1 MDRISIDDVVKATGG
16 RLIRAGREKHIT
28 GVKHDSRQCGAG
40 DMFVAVIGENRDG
53 HAYIPQVAY
62 AGCGTVL
69 VSHTDGWQ
77 DDIGDRE
84 LNIIEVDDT
93 VYAMGQLA
101 SWYLDRL
108 DVIRIA
114 VTGSVGKTTTRDMI
128 YYALGEKYSCGR
140 NIKNYNNA
148 VGLPLSIFLLESDTE
163 VAVLEMGMDKAG
175 EIDRLAEIVKPN
187 IAVITNIGVS
197 HIENFGSR
205 EGIFR
210 AKMEVAA
217 HITSRDGRKG
227 TLVFPYDGEFLT
239 RENTRGDYRQIVIG
253 EDGRS
258 DYIISDV
265 DDLGL
270 DGIKFTVEHM
280 ERSSRVGIPV
290 PGRHNAIN
298 ATIAIAVGGLLR
310 LSVEEVERGLAET
323 QLTGSRLKYIK
334 GDSVSVIDD
343 TYNASPDSMKSAL
356 RVLEKS
362 RCSGRR
368 TAILGDMYEL
378 GEQSGKQHLEVGL
391 FARSV
396 AIDRLIA
403 VGIDARNIAEGAKG
417 GTADVMY
424 FESKEELIE
433 NIGDIVSSGDM
444 VLVKG
449 SRGMKMEDIVERI
462 LKI

>member
-1 MDRISIDDVVKATGG
+1 
-16 RLIRAGREKHIT
+16 
-28 GVKHDSRQCGAG
+28 
-40 DMFVAVIGENRDG
+40 
-53 HAYIPQVAY
+53 
-62 AGCGTVL
+62 
-69 VSHTDGWQ
+69 
-77 DDIGDRE
+77 
-84 LNIIEVDDT
+84 
-93 VYAMGQLA
+93 
-101 SWYLDRL
+101 
-108 DVIRIA
+108 
-114 VTGSVGKTTTRDMI
+114 
-128 YYALGEKYSCGR
+128 
-140 NIKNYNNA
+140 
-148 VGLPLSIFLLESDTE
+148 
-163 VAVLEMGMDKAG
+163 MGMDKAG
-175 EIDRLAEIVKPN
+175 EIDRLAEIVKPD

-298 ATIAIAVGGLLR
+298 GTIAIAVGGLLG
-310 LSVEEVERGLAET
+310 LSVEEVERGLAGT

-362 RCSGRR
+362 RCSGSR

-378 GEQSGKQHLEVGL
+378 GEQSGKQHLEVGI

-433 NIGDIVSSGDM
+433 NIGGIVSSGDM